1 MTSHPTSDTPRR
13 TTALAQRLLA
23 VGPHRGAHRVALRAG
38 VSVLVPLLVLVLA
51 GRVEWTSYAAFG
63 AFTSLYGRN
72 HSRAERAGMQAV
84 AGAFLTVAVTLGV
97 LVSLA
102 PDSRWLVVPVG
113 ALLAAAGSLT
123 SDAYGWHPPGPL
135 FLVFGFA
142 VCAMVPATPATV
154 PVAAAI
160 AAASALFS
168 MLVAHVGVLLG
179 LGSRSGSWSAWSPP
193 VLPAPRFCDA
203 LAPQGAVAHLVRHV
217 VALSVAGGVATAAG
231 WQHPYWAMVAAVVVL
246 SGPDLLSRLAR
257 GIQRVVGTLLGL
269 LVAVA
274 ILPWHPQGVVA
285 VLLIVVLQV
294 VTELFVGRNYAIA
307 LLFITPL
314 ALLMGQLA
322 HPSPIGPLMRDR
334 LLETVLGAVVGA
346 VVLLVPFSGLT
357 RPGSPGA
364 SDPAR

>member
-1 MTSHPTSDTPRR
+1 MTSKPPSDTPRR
-13 TTALAQRLLA
+13 STALARSMLA
-23 VGPHRGAHRVALRAG
+23 IGPHRGAHRVALRAG
-38 VSVLVPLLVLVLA
+38 VSVLAPLLLLVLL
-51 GRVEWTSYAAFG
+51 GRVEWTAYAAFG

-84 AGAFLTVAVTLGV
+84 AGGFLTLSVVLGV

-113 ALLAAAGSLT
+113 ALLAAGGSLT

-142 VCAMVPATPATV
+142 VCAMVPAGPGTV
-154 PVAAAI
+154 LI
-160 AAASALFS
+160 AAAVAASSAAFS
-168 MLVAHVGVLLG
+168 LLVAHLGVLLEP
-179 LGSRSGSWSAWSPP
+179 RSWSPP
-193 VLPAPRFCDA
+193 VLPAPRFRDA
-203 LAPQGAVAHLVRHV
+203 LAPHGAVAHLVRHV
-217 VALSVAGGVATAAG
+217 VALSVAGGVATALG

-269 LVAVA
+269 GVAAV
-274 ILPWHPQGVVA
+274 ILAWHPQGVVA
-285 VLLIVVLQV
+285 VLAIVVLQV

-314 ALLMGQLA
+314 ALLMGQLV
-322 HPSPIGPLMRDR
+322 HPSPIEPLLRDR

-346 VVLLVPFSGLT
+346 VVLLVPYRSR
-357 RPGSPGA
+357 RPAGA
-364 SDPAR
+364 GEAGNGR